1 MVNYF
6 LQWIAPNLS
15 DDGEGVCIV
24 RKSDSCRD
32 EGQVLFEDR
41 VHCQYGNPDHLF
53 MVMKKILIDYT
64 GRSVE
69 NSTVLRFVDN
79 RKRSRVAV
87 TQKDLNIFFNETEHQ
102 RSLRV

>member
-15 DDGEGVCIV
+15 GDGEGVCIV
-24 RKSDSCRD
+24 RKSDNNRT
-32 EGQVLFEDR
+32 EGEVLFEDR

-53 MVMKKILIDYT
+53 MVMKKILADYT

-69 NSTVLRFVDN
+69 NSMVLRFVDN
-79 RKRSRVAV
+79 RKRSRVVV
-87 TQKDLNIFFNETEHQ
+87 TQKDLNIFFKETDEQ
-102 RSLRV
+102 RALRI